1 MSSFGRS
8 ARFFDTLPSFFLKEL
23 MIDGNSYEN
32 YLSVSL
38 GRNQKSIV
46 FDSYRYALLSLWL
59 KPLMID
65 NMSERY
71 HPHCD

>member
-1 MSSFGRS
+1 
-8 ARFFDTLPSFFLKEL
+8 

>member
-1 MSSFGRS
+1 M
-8 ARFFDTLPSFFLKEL
+8 
-23 MIDGNSYEN
+23 DGNSYEN

-46 FDSYRYALLSLWL
+46 FDSYCYALLSLWL
-59 KPLMID
+59 KPFMID